1 MENKMS
7 LIETTEI
14 PEKIQVILR
23 QTNYTPEEAIQKLKE
38 CNFNEISVI
47 KAYLGIVE
55 KTKTTPKTLNQEIY
69 TQLRYRLDSN
79 MRDYNKRVEKGEAR
93 KL

>member
-7 LIETTEI
+7 LIETSEI
-14 PEKIQVILR
+14 PEKIQIIIR
-23 QTNYTPEEAIQKLKE
+23 QTNYTQEEAIEKLKE
-38 CNFNEISVI
+38 HNFNEISVI
-47 KAYLGIVE
+47 KSYLGIVE
-55 KTKTTPKTLNQEIY
+55 KTKTTQKTLNQAIY
-69 TQLRYRLDSN
+69 TQLRHRLDSN

>member
-7 LIETTEI
+7 LVETTEI
-14 PEKIQVILR
+14 PEKIQIILR
-23 QTNYTPEEAIQKLKE
+23 QTNYTQEQANEKLKE
-38 CNFNEISVI
+38 YNFDEISVI
-47 KAYLGIVE
+47 KSYLGIVE

-69 TQLRYRLDSN
+69 TQLRHRLDSN
-79 MRDYNKRVEKGEAR
+79 MRDYNNRIEKGEAR

>member
-23 QTNYTPEEAIQKLKE
+23 QTNYTQEEAIQKLKE
-38 CNFNEISVI
+38 YNFNEISVI

-69 TQLRYRLDSN
+69 TQLRHRLDSN

>member
-7 LIETTEI
+7 LVETTEI
-14 PEKIQVILR
+14 PEKIQIILR
-23 QTNYTPEEAIQKLKE
+23 QTNYTPEEANEKLKE
-38 CNFNEISVI
+38 YNFNEIDVI
-47 KAYLGIVE
+47 KGYLGIVD
-55 KTKTTPKTLNQEIY
+55 KKKIMQKTLNQEIY

-79 MRDYNKRVEKGEAR
+79 MREYNTRVKNGEAR

>member
-14 PEKIQVILR
+14 PEKIQIILR
-23 QTNYTPEEAIQKLKE
+23 QTNYTPEEAIEKLKQY
-38 CNFNEISVI
+38 NFNEISVI

-55 KTKTTPKTLNQEIY
+55 KTKTTQKTLNQEIY
-69 TQLRYRLDSN
+69 TQLRHRLDSN

>member
-7 LIETTEI
+7 LVETTEI
-14 PEKIQVILR
+14 PEKIQIILR
-23 QTNYTPEEAIQKLKE
+23 QTNYTPEEANEKLKE
-38 CNFNEISVI
+38 YNFNEIAVI
-47 KAYLGIVE
+47 KAYLGIVD
-55 KTKTTPKTLNQEIY
+55 KKKIMQKTLNQEIY